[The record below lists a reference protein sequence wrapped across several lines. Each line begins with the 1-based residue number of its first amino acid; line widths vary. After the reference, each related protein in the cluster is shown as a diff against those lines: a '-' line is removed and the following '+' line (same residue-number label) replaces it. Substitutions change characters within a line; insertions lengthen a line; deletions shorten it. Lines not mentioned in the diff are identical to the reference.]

1 MDIRQQNDWAEF
13 RQHLNTEMD
22 RQVTSNKALLWVS
35 ISVIGVLVSFCIVM
49 IVNLMLAVTTLE
61 NKINNLNGEMTK
73 LQIDNAS
80 LVRIVNHRLNNR

>member
-1 MDIRQQNDWAEF
+1 MNVRQQNDWAEF

-35 ISVIGVLVSFCIVM
+35 ISVLGVLVSFCIVM

-61 NKINNLNGEMTK
+61 NKINNLNGEITK

>member
-13 RQHLNTEMD
+13 RKHLNTEMD

-35 ISVIGVLVSFCIVM
+35 ISVLGVLVSFCIVM

>member
-13 RQHLNTEMD
+13 RKHLNTEMD

-35 ISVIGVLVSFCIVM
+35 ISVLGVLVSVCIVI